1 MVLYIPVEWINLH
14 TSVVSAVWESIYLDV
29 TCLSTV
35 RTKTMSVP
43 VPKASIRLQITLQL
57 HFVYLTADKF
67 PHSLRTVR
75 FNKLLK

>member
-75 FNKLLK
+75 FSKLLK